1 MNYEHVNN
9 SIAFLAMGSDE
20 WDRAWTALARD
31 TVNRKVAGDKQ
42 TATHPET
49 GECWQYMGTHYSR
62 SHGGWI
68 HDFRHRRHPTYRERL
83 VCQIDAYYRPSLN
96 S

>member
-31 TVNRKVAGDKQ
+31 TVNRKVAGDRR

-49 GECWQYMGTHYSR
+49 GECWQYMGTHYMR
-62 SHGGWI
+62 SHGGWV
-68 HDFRHRRHPTYRERL
+68 HDFRHRMHPAYGERL
-83 VCQIDAYYRPSLN
+83 VCQIDAYYTP
-96 S
+96 